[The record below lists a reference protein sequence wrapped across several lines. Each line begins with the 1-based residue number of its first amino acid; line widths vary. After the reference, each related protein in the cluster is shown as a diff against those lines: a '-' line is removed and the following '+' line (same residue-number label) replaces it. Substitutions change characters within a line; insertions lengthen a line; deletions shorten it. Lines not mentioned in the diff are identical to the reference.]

1 MIPSPT
7 AENRQVEVSI
17 ISRQL
22 KVMAK
27 KLEVPI
33 IALCQMSRA
42 IEGSGRRPV
51 LSDLRESGSL
61 EQDADVVIF
70 LYDES
75 NYDPDVEADGTTEVI
90 VKKNR
95 KGPNETVKL
104 AYNKRWSRFKSLPKG
119 AKSADSQ

>member
-1 MIPSPT
+1 
-7 AENRQVEVSI
+7 
-17 ISRQL
+17 L
-22 KVMAK
+22 KVLAK
-27 KLEVPI
+27 KLDIPI

-75 NYDPDVEADGTTEVI
+75 EYDPDKAADGTIEAI

-104 AYNKRWSRFKSLPKG
+104 AFNKRWSRFMTLTKG
-119 AKSADSQ
+119 TQNESDSSGTARTDDDS